1 MDFHCRI
8 PLFSISY
15 SVPAA
20 SSSVM
25 IPVSVPLPLRGRVLH
40 DDEDVVVVGG
50 DEYLDLV
57 GSVGSITHIQEP

>member
-1 MDFHCRI
+1 M
-8 PLFSISY
+8 PATASLV
-15 SVPAA
+15 VP
-20 SSSVM
+20 V
-25 IPVSVPLPLRGRVLH
+25 PVPVPLRGRVLH